1 MSKKQLPEALRDFVA
16 RQPTIELEKVSSG
29 DPEDK
34 VSPYGTYYYRTVACV
49 LLSGRVNPK
58 GDDDPNM
65 TDVNRF
71 GKEAN
76 FNQYLFERVGKLLV
90 AMDVVREENWS
101 HYVAGPDLEAFWN
114 RDVEQL
120 REISRLAVVRIVQ
133 KPTELGYINRQE
145 YRHDRTG
152 VIEFLTLFFACF
164 RNLAIAQPALGRV
177 LRDFAGLPP
186 DDLIAGARHSASR
199 CEKTTRGDGEK
210 RWATKS
216 SRT

>member
-1 MSKKQLPEALRDFVA
+1 MGKKQLPEALREFVA
-16 RQPTIELEKVSSG
+16 RQPTIEVKKLSSA

-34 VSPYGTYYYRTVACV
+34 FSPYGTYYYRAVACV

-101 HYVAGPDLEAFWN
+101 HYVAGPHLEAFWD

-120 REISRLAVVRIVQ
+120 GKLTRSAVVRFVQ
-133 KPTELGYINRQE
+133 RPTGLGYVNREE
-145 YRHDRTG
+145 YRQDRAG

-164 RNLAIAQPALGRV
+164 RNLAIAEPALGRV
-177 LRDFAGLPP
+177 LHDFAGLPP
-186 DDLIAGARHSASR
+186 DDLIAGRERSASR
-199 CEKTTRGDGEK
+199 CEKTTRGDGGK
-210 RWATKS
+210 RWARKS